1 MKFAGH
7 AAEPTFI
14 GLWFV
19 NFEYSRTANRIK
31 QQTLFVKYS
40 RFRIFAHLSMFS
52 IFSAYAC
59 RNLLN
64 FACLSFFTQFFSLE
78 TYLRFLVCQ
87 VMLSLLKVRLCC
99 SKLCSVKSNR
109 IKGNETCW
117 SENGAKVCLVKQV
130 CIFQFDF
137 RHLLTEFFLVH
148 CVLGRPSV

>member
-1 MKFAGH
+1 
-7 AAEPTFI
+7 
-14 GLWFV
+14 
-19 NFEYSRTANRIK
+19 
-31 QQTLFVKYS
+31 
-40 RFRIFAHLSMFS
+40 MFS

-109 IKGNETCW
+109 IKGNELGGSKGKGGGLTCW